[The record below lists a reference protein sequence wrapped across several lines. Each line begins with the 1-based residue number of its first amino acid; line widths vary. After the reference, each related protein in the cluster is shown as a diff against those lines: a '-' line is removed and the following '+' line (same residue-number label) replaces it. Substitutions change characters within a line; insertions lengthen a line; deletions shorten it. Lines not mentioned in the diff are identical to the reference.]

1 MFSGR
6 KKAWYLKYPD
16 IPLSLYS
23 TELNMHCL
31 CVKEQFI
38 SSRLEKNSMNI
49 HMSGTITER
58 DHFNLKLYI
67 DTWPNTV
74 YDVTTV

>member
-1 MFSGR
+1 
-6 KKAWYLKYPD
+6 
-16 IPLSLYS
+16 
-23 TELNMHCL
+23 
-31 CVKEQFI
+31 
-38 SSRLEKNSMNI
+38 MNI

-58 DHFNLKLYI
+58 DNFNLKLYI